1 MSFSDATS
9 ERRLRIDRRVH
20 DSGPPQGS
28 EERRRLPERRYP
40 EVVHADF
47 DECIDMPPLRFDAA

>member
-1 MSFSDATS
+1 M
-9 ERRLRIDRRVH
+9 RIDRRVH